1 MTICEHEEQLLAD
14 LSYAFENWRLE
25 MLINL
30 LAWEC
35 GQNGNAVAEIE
46 ASGWPNELYVWQDSH
61 LSNLACK
68 DPRIFQIA
76 RLQLSNLFSDLATS
90 QVEPCDIPQE
100 AWAFS
105 ERFIQTDVPAKRGR
119 FGDRLARDILIWD
132 IFRGAEDV
140 GKWSEKCF
148 TPVAPRHTAV
158 GNTVNYEA
166 LGFRYSAALFAR
178 CLSDELNN
186 HPTLLESA
194 DRVPSPDL
202 IRSVLKKKGNGD
214 FGWIKHGDLL
224 SNSTLLDQ

>member
-1 MTICEHEEQLLAD
+1 MTIWEHEEQLLAD
-14 LSYAFENWRLE
+14 WSYVFENWRLE
-25 MLINL
+25 TLINL

-35 GQNGNAVAEIE
+35 GQNGNDIAEID
-46 ASGWPNELYVWQDSH
+46 ASGWPNELRVWQDSY
-61 LSNLACK
+61 LSNLAHK

-76 RLQLSNLFSDLATS
+76 RLQLSKLFSDLATG

-100 AWAFS
+100 AWTFS
-105 ERFIQTDVPAKRGR
+105 KRFIQTDVPSKRGR
-119 FGDRLARDILIWD
+119 FGDRLARDILIWE

-148 TPVAPRHTAV
+148 AAVASGYNAFE
-158 GNTVNYEA
+158 NTVNYES
-166 LGFRYSAALFAR
+166 LGFNYSAALFAR

-194 DRVPSPDL
+194 DSVPSPDL
-202 IRSVLKKKGNGD
+202 ITSVLKKGNGD

-224 SNSTLLDQ
+224 SNSTLLGQ